1 MRPAFCALL
10 VLSFAS
16 FAAPASAQTSSPEPK
31 ADWSKVARISNGA
44 EIGVRPDN
52 TKTRNVTVLAADER
66 GLTVLHSLNDS
77 VPAPAREYVRELYKS
92 WPKFFSNPGDRSYE
106 DRRRNIKIST
116 AGVMV
121 DGRKVADWSAIV
133 ERIPRER
140 VIEVTTRDGIKDG
153 FLIGFAVPMTFYAV
167 GCIPLRC
174 SGEVVPLLVA
184 NSVAWGVIG
193 IVIDA
198 ANGGTRVLY
207 ARPDNRSTEINF
219 GPIAGAGRKGGMLTL
234 RF

>member
-1 MRPAFCALL
+1 MRPALNALL
-10 VLSFAS
+10 VLSLATP
-16 FAAPASAQTSSPEPK
+16 AAAQDASPEPK
-31 ADWSKVARISNGA
+31 ANWSKVARISNGSR
-44 EIGVRPDN
+44 IGVRPDN
-52 TKTRNVTVLAADER
+52 TRTRTVTVLTADDR

-92 WPKFFSNPGDRSYE
+92 WPEFFSNPGDRSYE
-106 DRRRNIKIST
+106 DQRRHVKIST
-116 AGVMV
+116 AGVV
-121 DGRKVADWSAIV
+121 VNGRKVADWSAVV

-193 IVIDA
+193 LVIDA
-198 ANGGTRVLY
+198 ANGGSRVLY
-207 ARPDNRSTEINF
+207 ARPDNRSTQIDF
-219 GPIAGAGRKGGMLTL
+219 GPIAGASRKGAMLTL